1 MAELAIVLS
10 VTFAAGL
17 VMTLVRLPALLGFL
31 AAGFLL
37 NAVGV
42 RELPYLDAIADLGVT
57 LMLFGIGLKLDLRS
71 LFSREVWVVSVGHM
85 ALSVAV
91 GTSILWLLGLA
102 SAPLLAGADLQTL
115 ALIAFALSFSS
126 TVFVVKV
133 LDQHADMQSFYGRV
147 AIGVLVVQDLAAVV
161 FLSMSGG
168 KTPSVWAIPMLALL
182 LPLAWLARRL
192 WSRIPHGEMQAL
204 FGLTMAL
211 GAGYAAFELVG
222 LKGDLG
228 ALVVGALLSGHRAAS
243 ELSRTLF
250 SLKDLLLVGF
260 FLSIGFVGVPT
271 LESVGLGLLLVLI
284 LPLQVVLYLVVLDLH
299 RLRRKT
305 TVKAALLLGN
315 YSEFGLIVVSVA
327 VSAFALDESWLVAM
341 SVAVAVSF
349 VLAAIGNEQ
358 VDRVLAL
365 VRRVMAKRPPEKLLP
380 DERPLSLGDSNAVV
394 VGMGQIGRAAYA
406 YLGEEQGMQVVGVEN
421 YPKRVDELRVG
432 GYNVLQADATD
443 DDFWM
448 RLERTGHVEIVV
460 LAMPFHG
467 GNGLALAEL
476 RAIGYEGVIA
486 TIVQYSDEVEA
497 MREAGADVVVHL
509 FAGAGTTL
517 AERAVEAS
525 ATSR

>member
-1 MAELAIVLS
+1 MADLAIVLA

-17 VMTLVRLPALLGFL
+17 LMTLFRLPALLGFL

-37 NAVGV
+37 NSLGV
-42 RELPYLDAIADLGVT
+42 QELPFLDSVADLGVT
-57 LMLFGIGLKLDLRS
+57 LMLFGIGLKLDVRS

-91 GTSILWLLGLA
+91 GTSLLWVFGLLG
-102 SAPLLAGADLQTL
+102 APLLGGVDLPTL
-115 ALIAFALSFSS
+115 ALIGFALSFSS

-133 LDQHADMQSFYGRV
+133 LDQHADLQSFYGRV

-161 FLSMSGG
+161 FLSVSGG
-168 KTPSVWAIPMLALL
+168 KTPSVWALPVLAAL
-182 LPLAWLARRL
+182 LPLAWFARRL
-192 WSRIPHGEMQAL
+192 WSRIPHGEMQGL

-228 ALVVGALLSGHRAAS
+228 ALVIGALLSGHAAAS

-271 LESVGLGLLLVLI
+271 LESVGVGLLFILI
-284 LPLQVVLYLVVLDLH
+284 LPIQIVLYLVVLDWH
-299 RLRRKT
+299 RLRRRT

-315 YSEFGLIVVSVA
+315 YSEFGLIVLAVA
-327 VSAFALDESWLVAM
+327 VKMWALEESWLVAM

-349 VLAAIGNEQ
+349 VVAAMFNEQ
-358 VDRVLAL
+358 SDRVLAL
-365 VRRVMAKRPPEKLLP
+365 VRRVMRPRPPEQLLP
-380 DERPLSLGDSNAVV
+380 QERPISFGDARAVV
-394 VGMGQIGRAAYA
+394 MGMGQIGRAAYE
-406 YLGEEQGMQVVGVEN
+406 YLSDDCGMPVVGVEN
-421 YPKRVDELRVG
+421 YPLRADDLEQRGFTVI
-432 GYNVLQADATD
+432 QADATD
-443 DDFWM
+443 NDFWL
-448 RLERTGHVEIVV
+448 RLERASRVEIVV

-467 GNGLALAEL
+467 ANAIALQEL
-476 RAIGYEGVIA
+476 RAIGYEGVVA
-486 TIVQYSDEVEA
+486 TVVQYRDEVEP

-509 FAGAGTTL
+509 FEGAGLTL
-517 AERAVEAS
+517 AERALEA
-525 ATSR
+525 AAERP